1 MQIALIGYGTVGQ
14 AFYRLY
20 TERREALEKAVG
32 EPIAFSGIAVRH
44 IRPRA
49 FEAPAALYTIEPK
62 ALIAQSEVD
71 TVVEVSSDP
80 TRSTAYLRQ
89 ALLAGKRVVT
99 ANKAALADA
108 MATLYEAAETGHG
121 RLRFEASVA
130 GGIPLLEA
138 LKKQAA
144 VNTMLSLKG
153 IINGSSNYVLD
164 AMTQGKSVAEAM
176 QEARQL
182 GVLEE
187 DPTNDLAGIDAQR
200 KLAILATILLETGV
214 TTKEVVRIGMQ
225 AITAE
230 DVKACAAKH
239 RVIKLLA
246 TFSRESALSESVQ
259 LRVMPEAVDADSFF
273 ARTGGVDNCVEC
285 TGSHIGTLRF
295 TGPGGGGD
303 ATANA
308 VWTDVL
314 SVPYDKPIKRLT
326 ALPVVVENATS
337 TYYVRSLQG
346 AIPFTEEEAAHAV
359 SDAFGPGTVRVRLT
373 DRRAEALAANGM
385 VVIRWS

>member
-32 EPIAFSGIAVRH
+32 EPIAFSGIAVRY

-49 FEAPAALYTIEPK
+49 FEAPAALYTTEPE
-62 ALIAQSEVD
+62 ALIAQSGVD

-80 TRSTAYLRQ
+80 IRSTGYLRQ

-108 MATLYEAAETGHG
+108 MATLYAAAETGHG

-144 VNTMLSLKG
+144 VNTMLSLRG

-214 TTKEVVRIGMQ
+214 TTKEVARIGMQ

-259 LRVMPEAVDADSFF
+259 LRVVPEAVDADSFF

-326 ALPVVVENATS
+326 ALPVVEENATS

>member
-1 MQIALIGYGTVGQ
+1 M
-14 AFYRLY
+14 
-20 TERREALEKAVG
+20 
-32 EPIAFSGIAVRH
+32 
-44 IRPRA
+44 
-49 FEAPAALYTIEPK
+49 
-62 ALIAQSEVD
+62 
-71 TVVEVSSDP
+71 
-80 TRSTAYLRQ
+80 
-89 ALLAGKRVVT
+89 T

-121 RLRFEASVA
+121 QLRFEASVA

-144 VNTMLSLKG
+144 VNTMLSLRG

-326 ALPVVVENATS
+326 VLPMFVENATS

-359 SDAFGPGTVRVRLT
+359 SDAFGPGTVCVRLT